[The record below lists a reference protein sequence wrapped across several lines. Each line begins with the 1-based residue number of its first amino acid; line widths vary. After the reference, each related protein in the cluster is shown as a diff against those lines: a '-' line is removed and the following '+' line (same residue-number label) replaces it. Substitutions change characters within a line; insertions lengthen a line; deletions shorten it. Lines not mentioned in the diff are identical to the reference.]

1 MNHWR
6 GRMNFHTSGV
16 FVGLYSIHNN
26 RQEYVSVQIIIII
39 LDSINKDDIIPLRMQ
54 YIRSAGVSRDRAIGI
69 DVQAFLNTP
78 SRSTIN
84 ELFSVQ

>member
-26 RQEYVSVQIIIII
+26 HQEYVSVQIIIII

-54 YIRSAGVSRDRAIGI
+54 CIRSAGISRAIGI
-69 DVQAFLNTP
+69 DFQAFLNIP